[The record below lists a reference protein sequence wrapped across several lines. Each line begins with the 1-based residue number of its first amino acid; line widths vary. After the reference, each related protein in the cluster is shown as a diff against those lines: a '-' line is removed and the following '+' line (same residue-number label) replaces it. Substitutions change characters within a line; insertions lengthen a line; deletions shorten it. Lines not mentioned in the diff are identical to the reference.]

1 MRKRQVFGATA
12 GLCMLLLMGTA
23 SSLASGLHFKSGPVW
38 SSSGSTVTASGGV
51 AGAGT
56 SIDATV
62 TVTVTATGCT
72 NPGGN
77 VATPHTFTATQ
88 TGDSGPIAT
97 DHGNATFNVSTP
109 PPVAPAGTC
118 PNGNWTVQYSFGLAT
133 LKITSTN
140 GGSLTATHQ
149 F

>member
-1 MRKRQVFGATA
+1 
-12 GLCMLLLMGTA
+12 MLLLMGTA
-23 SSLASGLHFKSGPVW
+23 SALASGLHFKSGPVW
-38 SSSGSTVTASGGV
+38 STDGTTVTASGQV

-77 VATPHTFTATQ
+77 VAEPHTFSSTQ
-88 TGDSGPIAT
+88 SGDSGPIAT
-97 DHGNATFNVSTP
+97 NHGNATFNVSTP

-118 PNGNWTVQYSFGLAT
+118 PNGNWTIHYHFSPAT
-133 LKITSTN
+133 LTINSTN